1 MHNFKIYV
9 FLKKHLKNGVFD
21 DLETKTCAKPPVFSP
36 FSSISGG
43 LEGLFDF
50 YDPLHH
56 HPQTGHSPRR

>member
-9 FLKKHLKNGVFD
+9 FLKKHLKNGVYN
-21 DLETKTCAKPPVFSP
+21 DLETKNARNRLFFLP

-43 LEGLFDF
+43 FEGLFDF

-56 HPQTGHSPRR
+56 HPRTGHSPRQ